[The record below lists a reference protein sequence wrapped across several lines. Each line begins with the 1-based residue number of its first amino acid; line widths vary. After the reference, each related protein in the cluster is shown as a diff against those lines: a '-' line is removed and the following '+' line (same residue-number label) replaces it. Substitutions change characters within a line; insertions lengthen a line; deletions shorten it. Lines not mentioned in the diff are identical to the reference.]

1 VDFSL
6 REYWAGCAVA
16 LLDGVR
22 YRSFKV
28 LRIPPPEAIH
38 RRGVTDEV
46 AKARGRSNGHS
57 RVYSFHSG
65 AQGGCPGLDWHV
77 VAQGTSLEGII
88 AWNNMKDMAH
98 ATGTLNPTAKTFQ
111 MTAKEVGGQGRTATI
126 TGSVQSNG
134 YLVANIKGPSVN
146 CQNVT
151 VQWFA
156 PYQGAG

>member
-1 VDFSL
+1 MKL
-6 REYWAGCAVA
+6 LKLAAGAMAIAATCSVGVA
-16 LLDGVR
+16 QGV
-22 YRSFKV
+22 
-28 LRIPPPEAIH
+28 PE
-38 RRGVTDEV
+38 G
-46 AKARGRSNGHS
+46 

-111 MTAKEVGGQGRTATI
+111 MTAKEAGGQGRTATI